1 MCVIF
6 TIMMKMFAIHVLEE
20 KCFKKKKK
28 KMSWKKKN
36 ERERESERERNRTT
50 TTVFE
55 FFFFLS
61 SFNLVEALVLS
72 LLTIKSGF
80 FFFLNKTIKSG
91 FRTKEQKLEPSLK
104 N

>member
-1 MCVIF
+1 MSWKKNVS
-6 TIMMKMFAIHVLEE
+6 
-20 KCFKKKKK
+20 KKKK

-36 ERERESERERNRTT
+36 ERERERERNRTT

-55 FFFFLS
+55 FYFILS

-80 FFFLNKTIKSG
+80 
-91 FRTKEQKLEPSLK
+91 RTKEQKLEPSIK